1 MSTAK
6 LELNGESYEFPV
18 IEGSEGEVGIDIA
31 KLRGQSKAIA
41 LDPGFGNTGSCT
53 SAVTFIDGQKG
64 ILRYRGYPID
74 QLVNNTTF
82 EETIYLLI
90 HNELPTAAQLKD
102 LKAKLEEH
110 SELPEGVYAM
120 IEGFPKGAHPMGVLQ
135 AVTASLSS
143 YVNDPM
149 ADDDTDDHIINLI
162 AKYKSIC
169 AAIHR
174 QGQGLPRAT
183 TTPGLSYAADFA
195 QMAFGGV
202 DGTDDVDADI
212 EEALDNLLILHG
224 DHEQNCS
231 ASTVRMVGSGHAN
244 IYASISAGVG
254 ALWGPRHGGANQRVL
269 EMLDDIRE
277 SGVDYSEY
285 IAKAKD
291 KESGVRLMGF
301 GHRVYKNHDPRA
313 TLIKK
318 SCDKILAKL
327 GQEDPLLDIAK
338 KLEQVALSDDYFVKR
353 SLFPNVDFYSGIIYR
368 ALGIPVNMF
377 TVMFALGRLPGWI
390 AQWQELRKDD
400 QRIHRPRQIYIGEN
414 KRDVKP
420 LNERG

>member
-90 HNELPTAAQLKD
+90 HNELPTASQLED
-102 LKAKLEEH
+102 LKSKLDAH
-110 SELPEGVYAM
+110 AELPEEVYAM
-120 IEGFPKGAHPMGVLQ
+120 IEAFPKGAHPMGVLQ
-135 AVTASLSS
+135 AVTAALSS
-143 YVNDPM
+143 FAKDPM
-149 ADDDTDDHIINLI
+149 ADEDTDDHIINLI

-174 QGQGLPRAT
+174 QGQGLPRAK

-195 QMAFGGV
+195 KMAFGAA
-202 DGTDDVDADI
+202 DGSGDVDKDI
-212 EEALDNLLILHG
+212 EEALDNLLILHA

-285 IAKAKD
+285 IEKAKD
-291 KESGVRLMGF
+291 KTSGVRLMGF

-318 SCDKILAKL
+318 SCDKVLDKL
-327 GQEDPLLDIAK
+327 GQEDPLLGIAK
-338 KLEQVALSDDYFVKR
+338 QLEQVALNDDYFVKR

-420 LNERG
+420 LSERG